1 MVDYKSLP
9 IGNQAP
15 SVIYA
20 VVEIPKDSKHKY
32 EYDPRLGVFRLD
44 RVLHSAVYYPTEYG
58 FIPSTQGDDGDPL
71 DVMIFLSWPTFPGC
85 VLEVRP
91 VGKLNMVDDKGID
104 EKILAVAQHDP
115 RYQRINELETI
126 EPQGVERN
134 RAVLWCV
141 QKPGRQTEPYL
152 WLVRKNRSIKT
163 NRSLPV
169 PTTIAVRK
177 NRNILSFL

>member
-126 EPQGVERN
+126 EPHVLKEIEQFFGVYKSLEGK
-134 RAVLWCV
+134 LSLTFGWSG
-141 QKPGRQTEPYL
+141 KTEALKRIDACRCPRPL
-152 WLVRKNRSIKT
+152 PFEKT
-163 NRSLPV
+163 E
-169 PTTIAVRK
+169 T
-177 NRNILSFL
+177 F